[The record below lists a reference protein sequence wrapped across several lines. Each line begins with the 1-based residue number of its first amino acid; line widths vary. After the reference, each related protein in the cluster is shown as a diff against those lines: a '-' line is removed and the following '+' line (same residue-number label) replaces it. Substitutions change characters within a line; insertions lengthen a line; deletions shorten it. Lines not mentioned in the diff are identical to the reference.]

1 KALSDGGTQV
11 GKKLKLLRVLS
22 CGSDGPM
29 HVVSVRLRQVY
40 GILPVSTL
48 ERAGLIMV
56 TVFADP
62 RRQLARG
69 STWVRSVEDDWGRS
83 GSSVWTALVANYFHD
98 PQLSNMGESTRSAL
112 AIDAVLPSSYRNGL
126 AAGV

>member
-1 KALSDGGTQV
+1 
-11 GKKLKLLRVLS
+11 
-22 CGSDGPM
+22 M
-29 HVVSVRLRQVY
+29 HAASVRLRQFY
-40 GILPVSTL
+40 GILPVSKL

-56 TVFADP
+56 TVDL

-98 PQLSNMGESTRSAL
+98 PQLSNMGEATRSAL